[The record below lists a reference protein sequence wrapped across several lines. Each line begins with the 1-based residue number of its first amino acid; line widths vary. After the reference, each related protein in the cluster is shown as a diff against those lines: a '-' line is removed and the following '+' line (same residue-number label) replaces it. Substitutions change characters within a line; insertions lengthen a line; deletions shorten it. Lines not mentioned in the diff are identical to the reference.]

1 MADIL
6 LFWNAGP
13 AVRLSPPEIC
23 RELTWGEEVHGLIDL
38 RVKEI
43 LDRIKA
49 AFPNHEERSGEFTG
63 HGESGSF
70 DATWTWQYIK
80 VELHDLAEPDR
91 QRLVE
96 AVGLPAHDPQAA

>member
-13 AVRLSPPEIC
+13 AVRLSVPEIC

-38 RVKEI
+38 PVKEI
-43 LDRIKA
+43 LDRLKA
-49 AFPNHEERSGEFTG
+49 AFPRHEERSGEFTA

-70 DATWTWQYIK
+70 DATWTWQHIK
-80 VELHDLAEPDR
+80 VELHDLAETDR
-91 QRLVE
+91 QTLVE
-96 AVGLPAHDPQAA
+96 AVGLPAHEAPR